1 MRKLIAGFAV
11 SIDGY
16 IEGPNGEY
24 DWIIFDKEQQKELAH
39 HWKRIDAMFYGRKTY
54 EAAVAMQAKTK
65 GKKQQS
71 PFAHMKH
78 YVFST
83 SLHTVEEDFTLVKGE
98 TVNEVENIK
107 NQPGKDIA
115 VFGGAEFACSLINLG
130 VVDEIQLA
138 ICPIILGAGKPF
150 FSNISKRIH
159 LDLQQCKSY
168 TSGLVSL
175 TYSVKT

>member
-24 DWIIFDKEQQKELAH
+24 DWIIFDKEHQKELAD
-39 HWKRIDAMFYGRKTY
+39 HWKKIDAMFYGRKTY
-54 EAAVAMQAKTK
+54 ETVVAMQSKTK
-65 GKKQQS
+65 GKQQN

-78 YVFST
+78 YVFSN
-83 SLHTVEEDFTLVKGE
+83 SLRAVDESFILIKGE
-98 TVNEVENIK
+98 TVNEVMKIK
-107 NQPGKDIA
+107 NYEGKDIA

-130 VVDEIQLA
+130 LVDELQLA
-138 ICPIILGAGKPF
+138 ICPIIIGAGKPF

-159 LDLQQCKSY
+159 LNLLQCKSY
-168 TSGLVSL
+168 TSGLVFLS
-175 TYSVKT
+175 YSVNP